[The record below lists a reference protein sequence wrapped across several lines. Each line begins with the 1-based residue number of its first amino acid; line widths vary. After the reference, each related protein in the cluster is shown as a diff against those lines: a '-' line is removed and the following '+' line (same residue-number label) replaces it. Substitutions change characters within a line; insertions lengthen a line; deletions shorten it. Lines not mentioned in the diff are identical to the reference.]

1 MSTLTTNL
9 TPTPDAR
16 AVAPAPSGPTVAPAV
31 DIYQSA
37 EELLIV
43 ADLPGV
49 TRAGLDLS
57 YERGQIRIA
66 GRPEASPTSGTLLY
80 GPRARPS
87 YTRTFSIPGT
97 IDVTRI
103 SAELDDGVLR
113 LHLPK
118 AELAKPRQIVVQTRT

>member
-1 MSTLTTNL
+1 MSTLTTNP
-9 TPTPDAR
+9 TPTQDPR
-16 AVAPAPSGPTVAPAV
+16 AAGPTPSGPTVAPAV

-49 TRAGLDLS
+49 TRDGLELS

-66 GRPEASPTSGTLLY
+66 GRPDTSPTSGTLLY

>member
-9 TPTPDAR
+9 TPAQDTR
-16 AVAPAPSGPTVAPAV
+16 AVAAAPSGPSVAPAV

-49 TRAGLDLS
+49 TREGLELS

-66 GRPEASPTSGTLLY
+66 GRPEVGGPGGTLLY

-87 YTRTFSIPGT
+87 YARTFSIPGT
-97 IDVTRI
+97 IDVARI

-113 LHLPK
+113 LRLPK
-118 AELAKPRQIVVQTRT
+118 AEQAKPRQIAVQTRS